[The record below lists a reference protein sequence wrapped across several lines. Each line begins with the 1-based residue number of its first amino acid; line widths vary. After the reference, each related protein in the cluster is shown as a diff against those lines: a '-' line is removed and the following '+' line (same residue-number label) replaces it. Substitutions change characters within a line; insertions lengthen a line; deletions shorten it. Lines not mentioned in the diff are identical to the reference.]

1 MAEHQ
6 VAFTSIQVSSVYIF
20 YNYIIFISLTTVIF
34 ILKWPSIEPIQDTLL
49 GEKIRLYYK
58 ESVQL

>member
-34 ILKWPSIEPIQDTLL
+34 ILKCPSIEPIQDTLL